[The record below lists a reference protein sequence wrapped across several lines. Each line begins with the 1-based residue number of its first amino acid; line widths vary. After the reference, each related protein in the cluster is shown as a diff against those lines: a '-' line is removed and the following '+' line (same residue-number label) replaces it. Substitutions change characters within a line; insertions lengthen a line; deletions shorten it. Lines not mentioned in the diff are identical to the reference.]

1 MDDPG
6 QCNVVAEEANP
17 LEVAML
23 SKQSFIL
30 VEVY

>member
-6 QCNVVAEEANP
+6 QCNVVTKKANP
-17 LEVAML
+17 LEVAIL

-30 VEVY
+30 V